1 MDSRRLLVLSDTHG
15 HVHALEAVLD
25 WAQDIPRSGGIGA
38 AVFLGDGFQDL
49 SRASN
54 ATGFSV
60 DWKAV
65 RGNGDLEFSLPPSDV
80 FDFGGRRFFLCH
92 GHHSALH
99 NGYSALVAAAKNLE
113 ADAALFGHTH
123 VPYHENDS
131 GIVLVNPGSVGRPRS
146 RIGATFAVIGCEA
159 GKPIEVEFWGIGDRG
174 KIKLLTHVL

>member
-15 HVHALEAVLD
+15 HAHSLEAVLK
-25 WAQDIPRSGGIGA
+25 WAQDYSQSGGINA

-54 ATGFSV
+54 TTGFSC

-65 RGNGDLEFSLPPSDV
+65 RGNGDLESFLPLSDV
-80 FDFGGRRFFLCH
+80 FDFCGHRFFLCH
-92 GHHSALH
+92 GHHCALH

-113 ADAALFGHTH
+113 AKAVLFGHTH
-123 VPYHENDS
+123 VPCFENNSD
-131 GIVLVNPGSVGRPRS
+131 ILFINPGSVGRPRS

-159 GKPIEVEFWGIGDRG
+159 GKPFEVEFWGIGEKG
-174 KIKLLTHVL
+174 KIKSLADVL